1 MKPSIDSV
9 WMRIERHQG
18 DNFETVTGK
27 PFTYEVSGQV
37 LRTSRTKYSLSR
49 SNFEKALKYLP
60 IGGPGEISDLVRGS
74 AYVWAILHD
83 QRIRQLDW

>member
-1 MKPSIDSV
+1 MKPDIDAI
-9 WMRIERHQG
+9 WMRIGRHQG

-37 LRTSRTKYSLSR
+37 LRNSRTKYNLSR
-49 SNFEKALKYLP
+49 SNFEKVIKNLP
-60 IGGPGEISDLVRGS
+60 IRGPGEISDLVRGS

-83 QRIRQLDW
+83 QRIRQRDW